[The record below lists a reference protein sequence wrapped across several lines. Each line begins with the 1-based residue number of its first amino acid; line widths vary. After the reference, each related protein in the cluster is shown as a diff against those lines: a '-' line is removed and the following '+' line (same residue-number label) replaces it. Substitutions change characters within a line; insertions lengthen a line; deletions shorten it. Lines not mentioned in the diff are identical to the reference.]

1 MRNHVDIAKPTETAI
16 TDNDIGDAVCAIVDS
31 GLAER
36 DDIQT
41 IIGLVMADMP
51 GEDVD
56 RVARI
61 AEDATM
67 DPGEWLSLHC
77 RSMTE

>member
-1 MRNHVDIAKPTETAI
+1 MSDLATIATSTSTAI

-31 GLAER
+31 GRADR
-36 DDIQT
+36 DDIQA

-51 GEDVD
+51 DEDVD

-67 DPGEWLSLHC
+67 DPGDWLSLRC